1 MEKNTFLRSKVLAFL
16 CVSFVF
22 LNIQSQSI
30 NLLPAISEPSTNPF
44 AATTFD
50 GVKVGDTKLYGFQ
63 KDPGETMTAAFAY
76 FHPSSPYKG
85 QSAILDRMVL
95 LLDSIFTRWSV
106 GKTADLGDFPGA
118 VEATYS
124 YLTLKTYAP
133 DKIPADRKA
142 KWEAGIKNKNNYM
155 IANFPGI
162 FVSNSVGALVMN
174 MEIKRIFAVFLG
186 GLCLN
191 DTAVANKGKRAMEN
205 CLFKNILPDGGTH
218 YVSYSNETMG
228 YHSITVEMT
237 AWYYLFTG
245 SQVARNFLFALK
257 NYSPMS
263 QMPNGYDEYSTAPP
277 WKSQYVTKFLSNSAL
292 MEGFLTGCGYN
303 YTMGQGQK
311 GLLYAFIY
319 RSGITALPLPDNF
332 TLYDRNT
339 LGPRSH
345 YGLWTTVGTTRDPS
359 TPLPEITETPNVQMC
374 GISTFAG
381 AAITKS
387 DGTINAAFHGA
398 APMVKYATGDED
410 DWNRGNKWG
419 FMTGP
424 AMKTSLS
431 KGREVYGLAS
441 AYNIY
446 KRDFTNSTGWKSCQQ
461 WVYTPGRVIGMTEIT
476 NSASS
481 TVYGLAQRI
490 ALVSYRGTA
499 KPGDGKAAKLVFVDN
514 NTFEYNNLRVKVQSK
529 DFTGKIDTTYYGIY
543 STTVPT
549 STDFGSVMI
558 ALNDAQSG
566 NDVAVTYP
574 AGTKRYALF
583 EVTYNTKSY
592 SSNAARLTLATGLEG
607 FEFQETGRK
616 VRMIHNTT
624 ASAISYSGTMTCP
637 FGSAR
642 ILQSWND
649 ALNPLTVAAAS
660 TTIPP
665 ISIPAYGNIVIVN
678 SDIAN
683 DQTAGY
689 LKYDDVFTGALLI
702 PVDVKADSVR
712 DTKSF
717 LSWKAVPGATGY
729 KVKRATVAGGPYT
742 TIATTFSPSYTDTGL
757 TENTTY
763 YYVVTAT
770 NSTLESAAS
779 DPLMA
784 RTALSTA
791 LNPNFER
798 QIQLFPNPAKHHIK
812 ITHAENSK
820 ISVTDCLGKQV
831 WSQQSQQ
838 VDSQIDV
845 SQWTPGIYNV
855 EISKGKCQVNRK
867 LIVTR

>member
-1 MEKNTFLRSKVLAFL
+1 MKTIIKIKIISLLLAIFYCAGSAQTL
-16 CVSFVF
+16 
-22 LNIQSQSI
+22 
-30 NLLPAISEPSTNPF
+30 NLLPAISEPVNNPH
-44 AATTFD
+44 AITTFD
-50 GVKVGDTKLYGFQ
+50 GVKVGDSKLYGMQ
-63 KDPGETMTAAFAY
+63 KDPGETMTAALAY

-85 QSAILDRMVL
+85 QTGIYNRMIV
-95 LLDSIFTRWSV
+95 LLDSMFTKWYV
-106 GKTADLGDFPGA
+106 GKTSDLGDFPGA
-118 VEATYS
+118 VEATYA

-133 DKIPADRKA
+133 DKIPADKKM
-142 KWEAGIKNKNNYM
+142 KWETGIKNKNTYM
-155 IANFPGI
+155 VANFPGI

-174 MEIKRIFAVFLG
+174 MEIKRVFAVFLG
-186 GLCLN
+186 GLCVD
-191 DTAVANKGKRAMEN
+191 DTIVANKAKVAIEN

-245 SQVARNFLFALK
+245 SQAAKNFLFALK
-257 NYSPMS
+257 NYCPIS

-292 MEGFLTGCGYN
+292 MEGYLTGDGYN

-311 GLLYAFIY
+311 NLIYAFIY
-319 RSGITALPLPDNF
+319 RSGITTLALPDNF

-359 TPLPEITETPNVQMC
+359 TPLPEINETPNATMC

-398 APMVKYATGDED
+398 APMVKYAAGFED

-431 KGREVYGLAS
+431 KGHEVYGLAS

-446 KRDFTNSTGWKSCQQ
+446 KRDFTNSTGWKSTQQ
-461 WVYTPGRVIGMTEIT
+461 WVYTPDRVVGMTEIT
-476 NSASS
+476 NSAVS
-481 TVYGLAQRI
+481 TLYGLAQRI

-499 KPGDGKAAKLVFVDN
+499 RPGDGKAALLVMVDN

-529 DFTGKIDTTYYGIY
+529 DFTGKVDTTYYGIY
-543 STTVPT
+543 STTIPT

-566 NDVAVTYP
+566 NDGAVTYP

-592 SSNAARLTLATGLEG
+592 SSNAARLSLATGLEG
-607 FEFQETGRK
+607 FEFQESGRK

-624 ASAISYSGTMTCP
+624 GSAISYSGTMTCP

-649 ALNPLTVAAAS
+649 ALNPLTVAAGN
-660 TTIPP
+660 TTIPS

-678 SDIAN
+678 SNIPN

-689 LKYDDVFTGALLI
+689 LKYEDIFNASLLI
-702 PVDVKADSVR
+702 PINVNVDSAVNAKVY
-712 DTKSF
+712 
-717 LSWKAVPGATGY
+717 LSWDAVSGATGY
-729 KVKRATVAGGPYT
+729 KIKRATVAGGLYT
-742 TIATTFSPSYTDTGL
+742 TVGTTTNTNFTDTGL
-757 TENTTY
+757 TNNTMY

-779 DPLMA
+779 DEVRAKPTIMTGFNENVEKA
-784 RTALSTA
+784 V
-791 LNPNFER
+791 
-798 QIQLFPNPAKHHIK
+798 QIIPNPATNIIK
-812 ITHAENSK
+812 IAHAENSN
-820 ISVTDCLGKQV
+820 ISVTDILGKTI
-831 WSQQSQQ
+831 WTQQNVSDDFQL
-838 VDSQIDV
+838 DV
-845 SQWTPGIYNV
+845 SKWASGIYSVQIKMDYVLLNKK
-855 EISKGKCQVNRK
+855 IIIKR
-867 LIVTR
+867 

>member
-1 MEKNTFLRSKVLAFL
+1 M
-16 CVSFVF
+16 
-22 LNIQSQSI
+22 
-30 NLLPAISEPSTNPF
+30 LPAISEPSTNPF

-63 KDPGETMTAAFAY
+63 KDPGETMIAAFAY

-118 VEATYS
+118 VEATYA

-155 IANFPGI
+155 LANYSGI

-174 MEIKRIFAVFLG
+174 MEMKRVFAVFLG

-245 SQVARNFLFALK
+245 SQAAKNFLFALK

-441 AYNIY
+441 SYNIY
-446 KRDFTNSTGWKSCQQ
+446 KRDFTNFTGWKSCQQ
-461 WVYTPGRVIGMTEIT
+461 WVYTPDRVIGMTEIT
-476 NSASS
+476 NSAVS
-481 TVYGLAQRI
+481 TLYGLAQRI

-607 FEFQETGRK
+607 FEFQEASRK
-616 VRMIHNTT
+616 IRMIHNTM

-642 ILQSWND
+642 VMQSWND
-649 ALNPLTVAAAS
+649 ATLNRLIVAAGS
-660 TTIPP
+660 TTIPTV
-665 ISIPAYGNIVIVN
+665 SIPAYGNIVIVN

-683 DQTAGY
+683 DQIAGY
-689 LKYDDVFTGALLI
+689 NVYEDIFNASLLI
-702 PVDVKADSVR
+702 PINVNVDSAANGMVN
-712 DTKSF
+712 
-717 LSWKAVPGATGY
+717 LSWKSVSGATGY
-729 KVKRATVAGGPYT
+729 KIKRAVVAGGPYVTVGT
-742 TIATTFSPSYTDTGL
+742 TTDIKFSDAGL
-757 TENTTY
+757 TNNTAY
-763 YYVVTAT
+763 YYVVTAS
-770 NSTLESAAS
+770 NSIIESAAS
-779 DPLMA
+779 DEVGAKPILI
-784 RTALSTA
+784 TAI
-791 LNPNFER
+791 NPILER
-798 QIQLFPNPAKHHIK
+798 KIQLSPNPAKNVVK
-812 ITHAENSK
+812 INNAGFSR
-820 ISVTDCLGKQV
+820 ISI
-831 WSQQSQQ
+831 
-838 VDSQIDV
+838 VDSVGKVVLEQKQNLFNTEI
-845 SQWTPGIYNV
+845 N
-855 EISKGKCQVNRK
+855 ISKLPVGVYHVQINKDNYLITKK
-867 LIVTR
+867 LIVKR

>member
-1 MEKNTFLRSKVLAFL
+1 MKLKLSLQFILLLIIGSAY
-16 CVSFVF
+16 
-22 LNIQSQSI
+22 SQNL
-30 NLLPAISEPSTNPF
+30 NLLPPISEPATNPF

-50 GVKVGDTKLYGFQ
+50 GVKVGDTKFYGIQ
-63 KDPGETMTAAFAY
+63 HDPIETMTATLAY
-76 FHPSSPYKG
+76 FHPSSPYKA
-85 QSAILDRMVL
+85 QAAIFDRMVL
-95 LLDSIFTRWSV
+95 LLDTIFTKWYNGSSV
-106 GKTADLGDFPGA
+106 DLSDFPGA

-133 DKIPADRKA
+133 DKIPADKKA
-142 KWEAGIKNKNNYM
+142 KWETGIKNKNNYM
-155 IANFPGI
+155 IANYPGI
-162 FVSNSVGALVMN
+162 FVSNSVGSLVMN
-174 MEIKRIFAVFLG
+174 MEMKRVFAVFLG

-191 DTAVANKGKRAMEN
+191 DTAVANKGKRAIEN

-245 SQVARNFLFALK
+245 SPAAKKFLFALK
-257 NYSPMS
+257 NYCPLS

-292 MEGFLTGCGYN
+292 MEGYITGCGYN

-311 GLLYAFIY
+311 TLIYAFIY
-319 RSGITALPLPDNF
+319 RSGITALTLPDNF

-359 TPLPEITETPNVQMC
+359 TPFPELTETPNVQMC

-398 APMVKYATGDED
+398 APMVKYAAGFED

-419 FMTGP
+419 FITGP

-441 AYNIY
+441 SYNIY
-446 KRDFTNSTGWKSCQQ
+446 KRDFSNSTGWKSTQQ
-461 WVYTPGRVIGMTEIT
+461 WVYTPDRVIGMTEIT

-481 TVYGLAQRI
+481 TIYGLAQRI

-499 KPGDGKAAKLVFVDN
+499 KPGDGKAALLVMVDN
-514 NTFEYNNLRVKVQSK
+514 NTFEYNNLRIKVWDKSYA
-529 DFTGKIDTTYYGIY
+529 GIVDTTYYGIY

-558 ALNDAQSG
+558 QLHDAKSG
-566 NDVAVTYP
+566 SDTAVTYP
-574 AGTKRYALF
+574 AGTKRYAFF

-624 ASAISYSGTMTCP
+624 GSAISYSGTMTCP

-642 ILQSWND
+642 ILQSWSD
-649 ALNPLTVAAAS
+649 AALNPLTV
-660 TTIPP
+660 TTGNTSIPSV
-665 ISIPAYGNIVIVN
+665 SIPAYGNILIVN

-689 LKYDDVFTGALLI
+689 LKYEDIFNASLLI
-702 PVDVKADSVR
+702 PINLNVDSAVNAKAY
-712 DTKSF
+712 
-717 LSWKAVPGATGY
+717 LSWNSVSGATSY
-729 KVKRATVAGGPYT
+729 KIKRATVAGGPYT
-742 TIATTFSPSYTDTGL
+742 TVGTTTSTKFVDTGL
-757 TENTTY
+757 TNNTLY

-770 NSTLESAAS
+770 NTTLESAAS
-779 DPLMA
+779 DEISAKPTYI
-784 RTALSTA
+784 TALDER
-791 LNPNFER
+791 FENK
-798 QIQLFPNPAKHHIK
+798 ILLSPNPATNSLK
-812 ITHAENSK
+812 IVHAENSN
-820 ISVTDCLGKQV
+820 ISVTDSLGKLIWIQKNI
-831 WSQQSQQ
+831 SENCQL
-838 VDSQIDV
+838 DV
-845 SQWTPGIYNV
+845 SKWCEGMYSIQIT
-855 EISKGKCQVNRK
+855 KGSVLMNKKVLVKR
-867 LIVTR
+867 

>member
-1 MEKNTFLRSKVLAFL
+1 MTTFKSKILLLLLVTSSVVVNAQTL
-16 CVSFVF
+16 
-22 LNIQSQSI
+22 
-30 NLLPAISEPSTNPF
+30 NLLPPISEPATNPH

-50 GVKVGDTKLYGFQ
+50 GVKVGDTKLYGIQ
-63 KDPGETMTAAFAY
+63 KDPGETMTAALAY

-85 QSAILDRMVL
+85 QSGIYDRMVV
-95 LLDSIFTRWSV
+95 LLDSMFTKWYI
-106 GKTADLGDFPGA
+106 GKSADLGDFPGA
-118 VEATYS
+118 VETTYA

-133 DKIPADRKA
+133 DKIPADKQA
-142 KWEAGIKNKNNYM
+142 KWETGIKNKNNYM
-155 IANFPGI
+155 ITNYPGI
-162 FVSNSVGALVMN
+162 FISNSVGSLVMN
-174 MEIKRIFAVFLG
+174 MEMKRVFAVFLG

-245 SQVARNFLFALK
+245 SQAAKKFLFALK
-257 NYSPMS
+257 SYCPIS

-292 MEGFLTGCGYN
+292 MEGYLTGDGYN

-311 GLLYAFIY
+311 TLIYAFIY
-319 RSGITALPLPDNF
+319 RSGITALVLPDNF

-359 TPLPEITETPNVQMC
+359 TPLPELTETPNATMC

-398 APMVKYATGDED
+398 APMVKYAAGFED

-424 AMKTSLS
+424 AMHTSTS

-441 AYNIY
+441 SYNIY
-446 KRDFTNSTGWKSCQQ
+446 KRDFTNSTGWKSTQQ
-461 WVYTPGRVIGMTEIT
+461 WVYTPDRVIGMTEIS
-476 NSASS
+476 NSATS
-481 TVYGLAQRI
+481 TIYGLAQRI

-499 KPGDGKAAKLVFVDN
+499 KPGDGKAALLVMVDN
-514 NTFEYNNLRVKVQSK
+514 NTYEYNNLRIKVLSK
-529 DFTGKIDTTYYGIY
+529 DFTGIVDTTYYGIY

-558 ALNDAQSG
+558 ALHDAKSG
-566 NDVAVTYP
+566 SDTAVTYP

-592 SSNAARLTLATGLEG
+592 SSNAARLTLANGLEG
-607 FEFQETGRK
+607 FEFQESGRK

-624 ASAISYSGTMTCP
+624 GSAISYSGTMTCL

-642 ILQSWND
+642 IMQSWND
-649 ALNPLTVAAAS
+649 ATLNPLTVTAGS
-660 TTIPP
+660 TTIPSV
-665 ISIPAYGNIVIVN
+665 SIPAYGNIVIVN

-689 LKYDDVFTGALLI
+689 LKYEDIFNASLLI
-702 PVDVKADSVR
+702 PINVNVDSAINTRVY
-712 DTKSF
+712 
-717 LSWKAVPGATGY
+717 LSWDAVSGATGY

-742 TIATTFSPSYTDTGL
+742 TVGTTTNTNFTDTGL
-757 TENTTY
+757 TNNTMY
-763 YYVVTAT
+763 YYVLTAT

-779 DPLMA
+779 DEVRAKPMI
-784 RTALSTA
+784 TTA
-791 LNPNFER
+791 LNEKV
-798 QIQLFPNPAKHHIK
+798 QSIIQLSPNPATHIIK
-812 ITHAENSK
+812 IAHAENSN
-820 ISVTDCLGKQV
+820 ISVTDSLGKLI
-831 WSQQSQQ
+831 WTQQNVSE
-838 VDSQIDV
+838 SCQIDV
-845 SQWTPGIYNV
+845 SKWSEGMYTIQIKMGSIFLNKKV
-855 EISKGKCQVNRK
+855 LVKR
-867 LIVTR
+867 

>member
-1 MEKNTFLRSKVLAFL
+1 MKLKLSLQFILLFFIGSTYAQNL
-16 CVSFVF
+16 
-22 LNIQSQSI
+22 
-30 NLLPAISEPSTNPF
+30 NLLPPISEPSTNPH

-63 KDPGETMTAAFAY
+63 KDPGETMTAALAY
-76 FHPSSPYKG
+76 FHASSPYKG

-95 LLDSIFTRWSV
+95 LLDSMFTKWYV

-133 DKIPADRKA
+133 DKIPADKKA
-142 KWEAGIKNKNNYM
+142 KWETGIKNKNNYM
-155 IANFPGI
+155 ITNSPGI
-162 FVSNSVGALVMN
+162 FVSNSVGSLVMN

-186 GLCLN
+186 GLCIN
-191 DTAVANKGKRAMEN
+191 DTAVANKGKRAIEN

-245 SQVARNFLFALK
+245 SQAAKKFLFALK
-257 NYSPMS
+257 NYCPIS
-263 QMPNGYDEYSTAPP
+263 QMPNGYNEYSTAPP

-292 MEGFLTGCGYN
+292 MEGYLTGDGYN

-311 GLLYAFIY
+311 TLIYAFIY
-319 RSGITALPLPDNF
+319 RSGIAALTLPDNF

-359 TPLPEITETPNVQMC
+359 TPLPELTETPNVTMC

-387 DGTINAAFHGA
+387 DGSINAAFHGA
-398 APMVKYATGDED
+398 APMVKYAAGFED

-424 AMKTSLS
+424 AMKTSIS
-431 KGREVYGLAS
+431 KGRDVYGLAS

-446 KRDFTNSTGWKSCQQ
+446 KRDFTNSTGWKSTQQ
-461 WVYTPGRVIGMTEIT
+461 WVYTPDRVIGMTEIS
-476 NSASS
+476 NSTAS
-481 TVYGLAQRI
+481 TIYGLAQRI

-499 KPGDGKAAKLVFVDN
+499 KPGDGKAALLVMVDN
-514 NTFEYNNLRVKVQSK
+514 NTFEYNNLRVKIQSK
-529 DFTGKIDTTYYGIY
+529 DFTGKVDTTYYGIY
-543 STTVPT
+543 STTIPT

-558 ALNDAQSG
+558 ALHDAKSG
-566 NDVAVTYP
+566 ADTAVTYP
-574 AGTKRYALF
+574 AGTKHYALF

-592 SSNAARLTLATGLEG
+592 SSNAARLTLATGFEG

-624 ASAISYSGTMTCP
+624 SSAKSYSGTMTCP

-642 ILQSWND
+642 IMQSWND
-649 ALNPLTVAAAS
+649 ALNPLTVAAGT
-660 TTIPP
+660 TTIPSV
-665 ISIPAYGNIVIVN
+665 SIPAYGNIVIVN
-678 SDIAN
+678 SNITN

-689 LKYDDVFTGALLI
+689 LKYEDIFNASLLI
-702 PVDVKADSVR
+702 PINVNVDSAVN
-712 DTKSF
+712 TKVY
-717 LSWKAVPGATGY
+717 LSWDAVSGATAY
-729 KVKRATVAGGPYT
+729 KIKRASVAGGPYT
-742 TIATTFSPSYTDTGL
+742 TVATTSNSNFTDTGL
-757 TENTTY
+757 TNNTTY
-763 YYVVTAT
+763 YYVITAT

-779 DPLMA
+779 DEVRAKPTITTGYNENVEKA
-784 RTALSTA
+784 V
-791 LNPNFER
+791 
-798 QIQLFPNPAKHHIK
+798 QISPNPATHIIK
-812 ITHAENSK
+812 ITHAENSS
-820 ISVTDCLGKQV
+820 ISVTDILGKLIWIQKNI
-831 WSQQSQQ
+831 SENYQL
-838 VDSQIDV
+838 DV
-845 SQWTPGIYNV
+845 SKWSEGMYTVQIIMGSVLLNKKV
-855 EISKGKCQVNRK
+855 LVKR
-867 LIVTR
+867 

>member
-1 MEKNTFLRSKVLAFL
+1 MCKISLKLKSIFILLFF
-16 CVSFVF
+16 VSCSYAQT
-22 LNIQSQSI
+22 L
-30 NLLPAISEPSTNPF
+30 NLLPSISEPATNPF

-50 GVKVGDTKLYGFQ
+50 GVKVGDTRLYGFQ
-63 KDPGETMTAAFAY
+63 KDPGETMTAALAY
-76 FHPSSPYKG
+76 FHTSSPYKG

-95 LLDSIFTRWSV
+95 LLDSMFTKWYI

-133 DKIPADRKA
+133 DKIPADKKA
-142 KWEAGIKNKNNYM
+142 YWETGIKNKNNYM
-155 IANFPGI
+155 IANYPGI
-162 FVSNSVGALVMN
+162 FVSNSVGSLVMN
-174 MEIKRIFAVFLG
+174 MEMKRVFAVFLG

-191 DTAVANKGKRAMEN
+191 DTAVANKGKRAIEN

-245 SQVARNFLFALK
+245 SPAAKKFLFALK
-257 NYSPMS
+257 NYCPIS

-292 MEGFLTGCGYN
+292 MEGYLTGDGYN
-303 YTMGQGQK
+303 YSMGQGSK
-311 GLLYAFIY
+311 NLIYAFIY
-319 RSGITALPLPDNF
+319 RSGITALTLPDNF
-332 TLYDRNT
+332 ILYDRNT

-359 TPLPEITETPNVQMC
+359 TPLPEISETPNATMC

-398 APMVKYATGDED
+398 APMVKYAAGFED

-441 AYNIY
+441 SYNIY
-446 KRDFTNSTGWKSCQQ
+446 KRDFSNSTGWKSTQQ
-461 WVYTPGRVIGMTEIT
+461 WVYTPDRVIGMTEIT
-476 NSASS
+476 NSAAS
-481 TVYGLAQRI
+481 TLYGLAQRI

-499 KPGDGKAAKLVFVDN
+499 RPGDGKAALLVMVNN
-514 NTFEYNNLRVKVQSK
+514 NTFEYNNLRIKVLGK
-529 DFTGKIDTTYYGIY
+529 DFTGIVDTTYYGIY
-543 STTVPT
+543 STTIPT

-558 ALNDAQSG
+558 ALHDAQSG
-566 NDVAVTYP
+566 NDAAVTYP
-574 AGTKRYALF
+574 AGTKRYAFF

-624 ASAISYSGTMTCP
+624 GSAISYSGTMTCP
-637 FGSAR
+637 FGSSR
-642 ILQSWND
+642 IIQSWND
-649 ALNPLTVAAAS
+649 ALNPLTIAAGNTS
-660 TTIPP
+660 IPS

-678 SDIAN
+678 SNISN

-689 LKYDDVFTGALLI
+689 LKYEDIFSGSLLI
-702 PVDVKADSVR
+702 PINLNVDSAVNAKVN
-712 DTKSF
+712 
-717 LSWKAVPGATGY
+717 LSWNAVSGATSY
-729 KVKRATVAGGPYT
+729 KIKRATVAGGPYT
-742 TIATTFSPSYTDTGL
+742 TVGTTTSTKFVDTGL
-757 TENTTY
+757 TNNTLY

-779 DPLMA
+779 DEISAKPTYI
-784 RTALSTA
+784 TALDER
-791 LNPNFER
+791 FENK
-798 QIQLFPNPAKHHIK
+798 IQLSPNPATNSLK
-812 ITHAENSK
+812 IVHAENSNL
-820 ISVTDCLGKQV
+820 SVTDSLGKLIWIQKNI
-831 WSQQSQQ
+831 SENCQL
-838 VDSQIDV
+838 DV
-845 SQWTPGIYNV
+845 SKWSEGMYSIQIT
-855 EISKGKCQVNRK
+855 KGSVLMNKKVLVKR
-867 LIVTR
+867 